1 MTDKVKLAA
10 IKLKGIGSADRQWI
24 LSQLSVQEKNKLDPV
39 LAELD
44 EIAFDQVF
52 ELDALIDIDEQRE
65 RNAQGVIASLIKLQ
79 EQASAK
85 LTLDP
90 HIVSNLRKIVA
101 RHSDS
106 FLSVF
111 VSGSTAEDDPFLSQL
126 VDKARHLRIINLAKK
141 RQKIISSGVI
151 NNARAALIKAAENG
165 I

>member
-24 LSQLSVQEKNKLDPV
+24 LSQLSVQERNKLDPV

-44 EIAFDQVF
+44 DIAFDQVF
-52 ELDALIDIDEQRE
+52 DLDALIDIDEPRE
-65 RNAQGVIASLIKLQ
+65 RNAQSAIAPPIKLQ
-79 EQASAK
+79 EQASAQ

-90 HIVSNLRKIVA
+90 YLVINLRKIVA

-126 VDKARHLRIINLAKK
+126 VDKARHLRIISLAKK

-151 NNARAALIKAAENG
+151 NNARAALIKTAENG

>member
-10 IKLKGIGSADRQWI
+10 IKLKGIGSADRKWV
-24 LSQLSVQEKNKLDPV
+24 LSQLSVQERNKLDPV

-44 EIAFDQVF
+44 NIAFDQVF
-52 ELDALIDIDEQRE
+52 ELEALIDINEPRE
-65 RNAQGVIASLIKLQ
+65 RGAQGVIASSVKLQ
-79 EQASAK
+79 EQASSQ

-90 HIVSNLRKIVA
+90 DIVINLRKIVA

-111 VSGSTAEDDPFLSQL
+111 VSGSVFEDDLFLSQL
-126 VDKARHLRIINLAKK
+126 VNKTRHLRIISLAKK

-151 NNARAALIKAAENG
+151 NNARAALIKTAENG
-165 I
+165 V